1 MIHYPIIDILP
12 ISRMI
17 SYVSDSIIER
27 VNTGAYEQP
36 FSGVGVEFDPLGLNP
51 DRQGVTLHETGYI
64 VDNARWNFPGV
75 FSPFWRLHYNE
86 SRGHC
91 MLFGDRMVELVP
103 GVVILIPPHCLFH
116 CLGGNPVPTFWM
128 AFSFSRRIHAEAELP
143 LILPAR
149 DTDRCLI
156 RDLSRL
162 VSSNPDG
169 KPSDAIYRNS
179 LALVHVSVSRPE
191 LRWQPHAP
199 ERFSKVISYI
209 ERHLQTKFSCEAL
222 AKMAGMSLPS
232 FNRTFRT
239 VFGASLAQYIMRLRV
254 REASR
259 LLLRTEQTIESIAE
273 TTGFPNRAYFSRVF
287 LRSTGEPPAS
297 FRRRCRFEVEPR
309 GD

>member
-1 MIHYPIIDILP
+1 
-12 ISRMI
+12 MI
-17 SYVSDSIIER
+17 SYVSDWIIER
-27 VNTGAYEQP
+27 VNRGAYEQP
-36 FSGVGVEFDPLGLNP
+36 FSGVGVEFDPLGVNP
-51 DRQGVTLHETGYI
+51 DRQGVTLHETGFI
-64 VDNARWNFPGV
+64 EGNDRWNFPGV
-75 FSPFWRLHYNE
+75 FSPFWRFHHNG

-128 AFSFSRRIHAEAELP
+128 AFSFSRRMHAEAVLP
-143 LILPAR
+143 AILTAR
-149 DTDRCLI
+149 DTEMCLI

-169 KPSDAIYRNS
+169 KPNDAIYRNS
-179 LALVHVSVSRPE
+179 LALVHVALSRTE
-191 LRWQPHAP
+191 LRWQPPAP

-209 ERHLQTKFSCEAL
+209 DRHLQTKFSSEAL

-239 VFGASLAQYIMRLRV
+239 VFGASPAQYITGLRV

-259 LLLRTEQTIESIAE
+259 LLLRTEQAIESIAE
-273 TTGFPNRAYFSRVF
+273 KTGFPNRAYFSRVF
-287 LRSTGEPPAS
+287 LHSTGEPPAS
-297 FRRRCRFEVEPR
+297 FRRRHRFEEAPQ